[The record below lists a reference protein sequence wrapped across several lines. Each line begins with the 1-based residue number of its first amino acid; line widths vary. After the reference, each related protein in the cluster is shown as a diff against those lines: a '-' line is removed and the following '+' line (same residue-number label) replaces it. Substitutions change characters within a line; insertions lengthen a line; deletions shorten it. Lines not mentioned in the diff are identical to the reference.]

1 VDRLQA
7 EIAKAVISLA
17 QEVHTLN
24 PGITFSFDL
33 DLIDDAI
40 KEHNEAQTMTRKRWD
55 ELSFS
60 NDHPTLTLKE
70 IDQGWHWCSDWDGLL
85 VGPGMDEMDS
95 CPGHGG
101 EE

>member
-1 VDRLQA
+1 
-7 EIAKAVISLA
+7 
-17 QEVHTLN
+17 
-24 PGITFSFDL
+24 
-33 DLIDDAI
+33 
-40 KEHNEAQTMTRKRWD
+40 
-55 ELSFS
+55 
-60 NDHPTLTLKE
+60 LTLKE